1 MTLKLSKELK
11 VGILSVASI
20 VIFYIGFNFMKGI
33 DFFSPTRTYYT
44 VYDEIDGLTIANPVL
59 LSGMPVGR
67 VAEIK
72 ILQGRDN
79 KVLVIFEVDKNIVLD
94 HKTEAVLSNV
104 DLLGSQAI
112 ILKIPD
118 VKVALNDGDTVPGI
132 IDLTITERLQ
142 KEALPVLQ
150 NLEKISNRI
159 TDVMDI
165 IIKNEDHISAT
176 VANVSKIS
184 RNVEN
189 ITNKNEEQVTA
200 IVNNIN
206 SIAAML
212 NDEKDG
218 LKSILDNVN
227 TVTDSLKAVD
237 IRKTVNR
244 IDSTVNYVNRTLAK
258 ATESGGTIDKL
269 LSDESVYNNLSKS
282 LEDLDKLLIDMQE
295 NPKRYVHFS
304 VFGRKNK

>member
-1 MTLKLSKELK
+1 M
-11 VGILSVASI
+11 ASI